1 MYFKNKKGFLFIFS
15 SSCIL
20 GAPGWDRFLG
30 GNVST
35 ISFTSEE
42 AQKFKQ
48 QKEEGQRNKQQNI
61 KNLINNQKQRLSQQQ
76 AGPKPPPKPRT
87 SANGLLET
95 SFDGERLMVPPDPPQ
110 GHPPTLS
117 DSSNDPTTSP
127 NQSIGL
133 SNIHTSKSQPSLHSL
148 NANVSSSPFTG
159 PHYAQELNGN
169 SKTPQ
174 EQSNENENLILNNH
188 VHKKSNSSPT
198 SAIPQNNGSS
208 SNNNNNNNNS
218 NRWKNS
224 LDSLNTQ
231 QQVNGN
237 LINESNMHHSP
248 GRGFTIVNNNNN
260 HIHNNSHSG
269 DFVNGGPT
277 TNGHHH
283 QNHHLSPNTVGAA
296 SHSHSNSDSGLS
308 SLSGRTSTMS
318 PISTMST
325 VSSVSSASSSGS
337 SSRASLRSASIVSSC
352 TIPLDEEDE
361 DEISCRSS
369 MTISPSGTI
378 QTRIGNNMT
387 SGNNSRHSRHMKEL
401 SRDSGNGGSLKRGGN
416 KGGSNHQSNLRMNG
430 GNNSNF
436 PSKPILIGRTKFQEE
451 VECEKLSKELLD
463 YLPTSDSIK
472 KHASLFGM
480 CYCNI

>member
-1 MYFKNKKGFLFIFS
+1 MKNHSGFVFI
-15 SSCIL
+15 

-48 QKEEGQRNKQQNI
+48 QKEEGQRNRQQNI
-61 KNLINNQKQRLSQQQ
+61 KNLINNQKQRLAKQE
-76 AGPKPPPKPRT
+76 APTPPPKPRT

-95 SFDGERLMVPPDPPQ
+95 SFEGDRLMVPPDPPQ
-110 GHPPTLS
+110 GQPPTLS
-117 DSSNDPTTSP
+117 DLSSNS
-127 NQSIGL
+127 NSNESIGL
-133 SNIHTSKSQPSLHSL
+133 SQIHTSKSQPSLHAV
-148 NANVSSSPFTG
+148 NGNVNSAYTG

-169 SKTPQ
+169 SKERVQ
-174 EQSNENENLILNNH
+174 KNGNDNLIINGH

-198 SAIPQNNGSS
+198 AATPQNPSNINNH
-208 SNNNNNNNNS
+208 NNNNN

-231 QQVNGN
+231 QQQVNGN
-237 LINESNMHHSP
+237 MINESSMHHSP
-248 GRGFTIVNNNNN
+248 GRGFTVVNSN
-260 HIHNNSHSG
+260 HHNNSQHPS
-269 DFVNGGPT
+269 DFVNGGHAT
-277 TNGHHH
+277 SNGHPHH
-283 QNHHLSPNTVGAA
+283 NHHLSPHSVGAA

-378 QTRIGNNMT
+378 QTRIGTNIST
-387 SGNNSRHSRHMKEL
+387 GGAGGNRHSRHIKEL
-401 SRDSGNGGSLKRGGN
+401 SRDSGNGGSLKRGVN
-416 KGGSNHQSNLRMNG
+416 KNGSNHHGNARING
-430 GNNSNF
+430 GINSHFSPNLF
-436 PSKPILIGRTKFQEE
+436 SLQHHQRE
-451 VECEKLSKELLD
+451 D
-463 YLPTSDSIK
+463 PT
-472 KHASLFGM
+472 
-480 CYCNI
+480 

>member
-1 MYFKNKKGFLFIFS
+1 MKYAFS
-15 SSCIL
+15 KSL

-61 KNLINNQKQRLSQQQ
+61 KNLINNQKQKQASQQS
-76 AGPKPPPKPRT
+76 APKPPPKPRT

-95 SFDGERLMVPPDPPQ
+95 SFDGDRLMVPPEPLEDPASISPI
-110 GHPPTLS
+110 
-117 DSSNDPTTSP
+117 SNQP
-127 NQSIGL
+127 IGL
-133 SNIHTSKSQPSLHSL
+133 SPIHTSKSQPSL
-148 NANVSSSPFTG
+148 NAVSSNVSSSYTG

-169 SKTPQ
+169 HKESAQPQ
-174 EQSNENENLILNNH
+174 TNGNDNLIMNNH

-198 SAIPQNNGSS
+198 ANAPQNNVSNNNT
-208 SNNNNNNNNS
+208 NNNNNNN

-237 LINESNMHHSP
+237 MINESAMHHSP
-248 GRGFTIVNNNNN
+248 GRGFTVVNSNG
-260 HIHNNSHSG
+260 HLHNNG
-269 DFVNGGPT
+269 NQTDFVNGGPT

-283 QNHHLSPNTVGAA
+283 HHNHHLSPNSVGAA

-378 QTRIGNNMT
+378 QNRLNSNMGGGNNT
-387 SGNNSRHSRHMKEL
+387 NRSSRHMKEL
-401 SRDSGNGGSLKRGGN
+401 SRDSGNGGSLKRGRN
-416 KGGSNHQSNLRMNG
+416 KGSHYHHVNSRLNAG
-430 GNNSNF
+430 GNNPNF
-436 PSKPILIGRTKFQEE
+436 PLRKISIGRTKLPEE
-451 VECEKLSKELLD
+451 TQCEQMSKELLEF
-463 YLPTSDSIK
+463 LPSSDSIK
-472 KHASLFGM
+472 KHASLFGKDIYINKIYVATLFN
-480 CYCNI
+480 CYISYCN